1 MKKTMQEWAMRYH
14 KIVILIVSCLMGLG
28 IWGLDNMKKNEFPN
42 FTIRQGLVV
51 ALYPGA
57 TSENVEQ
64 QVTKPL
70 ENYIFTYNEVKRKN
84 TISTSRDGVS
94 IIQVELND
102 NVKDKDAFWSKFRHG
117 LDAYG
122 RQLPEGV
129 VGTEVFDDFGET
141 SSMLIAM
148 DSKEKTYRQLNDYM
162 KQLEDSLRT
171 IDDIGRIQV
180 YGMQK
185 EQISVTVNNDRL
197 SHYGLTSEQVADA
210 LMKKGCV
217 TGTGRIKDGSTE
229 YPIYVDLGM
238 QKVSELRNI
247 QIINNP
253 ITHSS
258 VRLMDIADV
267 RKEYAKPESYITYNG
282 TKTLLLSVEMKKGS
296 DITSMGD
303 QVNEKLS
310 SIRQVFPEDVKIEK
324 ITDQSKVVYDSI
336 YSFFEELLIA
346 VVAVIAVVLLLM
358 PLRVS
363 LVASATIPV
372 TIAIS
377 LGALYAFGIELNTV
391 TLAALIVTLGM
402 IVDDSIVI
410 IDNYIEL
417 LSSGMSRWH
426 ASIES
431 ARHFFKS
438 ILSATLSISITFFP
452 LIIFMNGGLTEFFES
467 FPWAITIILFI
478 SMYVAQLVVPI
489 FQYYFIKPENI
500 SLINKN
506 DSKKKFS
513 MLEWLQVKYKLL
525 LDLCFRHPVIT
536 ISTAVLSVVIG
547 CLMLLNVPQQ
557 LMPDAERNQFA
568 VEISLPTGTVLDRTA
583 LVSDSIEHMIR
594 RDSGVVSVTSFIG
607 TSSPRFHIDYAP
619 QLGGSNF
626 AQFIVNTT
634 DNKMTEALVEKYK
647 HKCAGYF
654 PEANIR
660 IVKLS
665 FNDDAHPVEVRLAG
679 DNLDSLSKAADTIAA
694 RMRKIPDLQL
704 VRTSFEEPLH
714 SLHIQPDD
722 QQMHMLDM
730 TNASL
735 EQTMMMRYS
744 SGLKVST
751 VWEKDYGIDVILKSQ
766 RSDSATIN
774 DVKNEMIPVHY
785 GFGSAPLRQMAGIK
799 SKLEYGQITH
809 RGGLRNVTVSSEV
822 ASGHNVITTTEN
834 LIKKL
839 DNVHLPNGVSVS
851 YGGRYAGDGDQMPGI
866 IMALITSVV
875 IIFFILLW
883 HFKRIGISLLMMSC
897 LSLCVFGAAVG
908 LIIQGV
914 NFSITSVLGIVS
926 LMGIL
931 VRNGIILFDY
941 AHEIQLKEH
950 LTTADAIYY
959 AALRRMRPI
968 FLTSAAASMGVVPM
982 VISGSYMWAPMG
994 AVICYGTM
1002 VTMLFILT
1010 VMPVAYKRVVK

>member
-14 KIVILIVSCLMGLG
+14 KIVILIVSCLMGIG

-70 ENYIFTYNEVKRKN
+70 ENYIFTYNEVKRKK
-84 TISTSRDGVS
+84 TISSSRDGIS
-94 IIQVELND
+94 IVQVELNED
-102 NVKDKDAFWSKFRHG
+102 VKDKDAFWSKFRHG
-117 LDAYG
+117 LDAYQ
-122 RQLPEGV
+122 RQLPQGV
-129 VGTEVFDDFGET
+129 VGTEVIDDFGET
-141 SSMLIAM
+141 SAMLIAM
-148 DSKEKTYRQLNDYM
+148 ESKQKTYRQLNEYM

-171 IDDIGRIQV
+171 IDEIGRVQV

-185 EQISVTVNNDRL
+185 EQISVTVNNERL

-210 LMKKGCV
+210 LIKKGCV
-217 TGTGRIKDGSTE
+217 TGSGRIKDGSTE
-229 YPIYVDLGM
+229 YPIYVDLGI
-238 QKVSELRNI
+238 QKVQELKNI

-253 ITHSS
+253 TTHAS

-267 RKEYAKPESYITYNG
+267 RKDYPKPESYIDYNG
-282 TKTLLLSVEMKKGS
+282 TKALLLSIEMKKGA
-296 DITSMGD
+296 DITSMGEK
-303 QVNEKLS
+303 VNEKLQ
-310 SIRQVFPEDVKIEK
+310 SINQSFPKDVKIQK
-324 ITDQSKVVYDSI
+324 ITDQSKVVQDSI
-336 YSFFEELLIA
+336 FSFFEELLIA
-346 VVAVIAVVLLLM
+346 IVAVIAVVLLLM
-358 PLRVS
+358 PLRVA
-363 LVASATIPV
+363 LVASGTIPI

-377 LGALYAFGIELNTV
+377 LGALYAFDMELNTV

-417 LSSGMSRWH
+417 LAKGFSRWH
-426 ASIES
+426 AAIES

-489 FQYYFIKPENI
+489 LLYFFIKPENLP
-500 SLINKN
+500 SVNT
-506 DSKKKFS
+506 DKKKFS
-513 MLEWLQVKYKLL
+513 ILEWLEAKYKLL
-525 LDLCFRHPVIT
+525 LDLCFKHPAIT
-536 ISTAVLSVVIG
+536 ICSAVLSVIIG
-547 CLMLLNVPQQ
+547 CVMLSNVPQQ

-568 VEISLPTGTVLDRTA
+568 VEISLPTGTVLDRT
-583 LVSDSIEHMIR
+583 VQISDSLENMIR

-626 AQFIVNTT
+626 SQFIVNTT
-634 DNKMTEALVEKYK
+634 DNKMTEMLVDKYK
-647 HKCAGYF
+647 NKYSNYF
-654 PEANIR
+654 PDANIR

-679 DNLDSLSKAADTIAA
+679 DNLDSLSKAADIISCQ
-694 RMRKIPDLQL
+694 MRKMPELEL

-714 SLHIQPDD
+714 SLHVSPDD
-722 QQMHMLDM
+722 QQMHMLNM
-730 TNASL
+730 TNADL
-735 EQTMMMRYS
+735 QQTMMMRYS
-744 SGLKVST
+744 NGLKVAT
-751 VWEKDYGIDVILKSQ
+751 VWEGDYGTDVVMKSQ
-766 RSDSATIN
+766 RSDSATVN
-774 DVKNEMIPVHY
+774 DVKNEIIPVQY
-785 GFGSAPLRQMAGIK
+785 GFGNAPLRQLAHVK

-809 RGGLRNVTVSSEV
+809 RGGLRSVTVSSEV
-822 ASGHNVITTTEN
+822 AGNKNVISSTEH

-839 DNVHLPNGVSVS
+839 DNIHLPSGVSLS
-851 YGGRYAGDGDQMPGI
+851 YGGRYAGDSDQMPGI
-866 IMALITSVV
+866 IMALITSVI

-883 HFKRIGISLLMMSC
+883 HFKSIGLSMLMMGC
-897 LSLCVFGAAVG
+897 LVLCIFGASLG

-941 AHEIQLKEH
+941 AHEIKLKEH
-950 LTTADAIYY
+950 LTTADSIYH

-1002 VTMLFILT
+1002 ITMLFILT
-1010 VMPVAYKRVVK
+1010 VMPVAYKMVIK

>member
-1 MKKTMQEWAMRYH
+1 MQEWAMRYH
-14 KIVILIVSCLMGLG
+14 KIVILIVSCLMGIG

-70 ENYIFTYNEVKRKN
+70 ENYIFTYNEVKRKK
-84 TISTSRDGVS
+84 TISSSRDGMS

-102 NVKDKDAFWSKFRHG
+102 DVKDKDAFWSKFRHG

-122 RQLPEGV
+122 RQLPQGV
-129 VGTEVFDDFGET
+129 VGTEVIDDFGET
-141 SSMLIAM
+141 SAILIAM
-148 DSKEKTYRQLNDYM
+148 ESKQKTYRQLNEYM

-171 IDDIGRIQV
+171 INEIGRVQV

-185 EQISVTVNNDRL
+185 EQISVTVNNERL
-197 SHYGLTSEQVADA
+197 SHYGLTSEQVTDA

-217 TGTGRIKDGSTE
+217 TGSGRIKDGTTE

-238 QKVSELRNI
+238 QKVAELKNI
-247 QIINNP
+247 QLINNP
-253 ITHSS
+253 VTHSS

-267 RKEYAKPESYITYNG
+267 AKEYPKPESYINYNG
-282 TKTLLLSVEMKKGS
+282 TKTLLLSIEMKKGA
-296 DITSMGD
+296 DITSMGEK
-303 QVNEKLS
+303 VNDKLL
-310 SIRQVFPEDVKIEK
+310 SINQSFPKDVKIQK
-324 ITDQSKVVYDSI
+324 ITDQSKVVEDSI

-346 VVAVIAVVLLLM
+346 IVAVIAVVMLLM
-358 PLRVS
+358 PLRVA
-363 LVASATIPV
+363 LVASGTIPV

-377 LGALYAFGIELNTV
+377 LGALYAFDMELNTV

-417 LSSGMSRWH
+417 LSSGISRWH
-426 ASIES
+426 AAIES

-452 LIIFMNGGLTEFFES
+452 LIIFMNGGWTEFFES

-489 FQYYFIKPENI
+489 LQYFFIKPENL
-500 SLINKN
+500 SMVKTDNR
-506 DSKKKFS
+506 KKKFS
-513 MLEWLQVKYKLL
+513 MLEWLQIKYKLL
-525 LDLCFRHPVIT
+525 LDLCFKHPAIT
-536 ISTAVLSVVIG
+536 IGSAVLSVIVG
-547 CLMLLNVPQQ
+547 CIMLSNVPQQ

-568 VEISLPTGTVLDRTA
+568 VEISLPTGTVLERTA
-583 LVSDSIEHMIR
+583 QISDSLENMMR
-594 RDSGVVSVTSFIG
+594 GDSGVVSVTSFIG

-634 DNKMTEALVEKYK
+634 DNKMTELLVDKYK
-647 HKCAGYF
+647 NKYSNYF
-654 PEANIR
+654 PDANVR
-660 IVKLS
+660 IVQLS
-665 FNDDAHPVEVRLAG
+665 FNDDAHPVEVRLTGG
-679 DNLDSLSKAADTIAA
+679 DLDSLSKAADIIAE
-694 RMRKIPDLQL
+694 RMRNMPELQL
-704 VRTSFEEPLH
+704 VQTSFEEPLH
-714 SLHIQPDD
+714 SLHISPDE
-722 QQMHMLDM
+722 QQMHMLNM
-730 TNASL
+730 TNAGL
-735 EQTMMMRYS
+735 QQTMMLQYS
-744 SGLKVST
+744 SGLKVAT
-751 VWEKDYGIDVILKSQ
+751 LWEGDYGTDVVMKSQ
-766 RSDSATIN
+766 RSDSATVN
-774 DVKNEMIPVHY
+774 DVKNELIPVHY
-785 GFGSAPLRQMAGIK
+785 GFGNAPLRQLAKFK
-799 SKLEYGQITH
+799 SQLEYGQITH
-809 RGGLRNVTVSSEV
+809 RGGLRSVTVSSEV
-822 ASGHNVITTTEN
+822 SGNNNVIASTEH

-839 DNVHLPNGVSVS
+839 DNVHLPNGVSLS
-851 YGGRYAGDGDQMPGI
+851 YGGRYAGDSDQMPGI

-883 HFKRIGISLLMMSC
+883 HFKSIGMSLLMISC
-897 LSLCVFGAAVG
+897 LVLCVFGAALG

-941 AHEIQLKEH
+941 AHEIKQKEH
-950 LTTADAIYY
+950 LTTADSIYY

-1010 VMPVAYKRVVK
+1010 VMPVAYKMVVK

>member
-1 MKKTMQEWAMRYH
+1 MQEWAMRYH
-14 KIVILIVSCLMGLG
+14 KIVILIVSCLMALG
-28 IWGLDNMKKNEFPN
+28 ICGLDNMKKNEFPN
-42 FTIRQGLVV
+42 FTIRQGLVI
-51 ALYPGA
+51 ASYPGA
-57 TSENVEQ
+57 TSEDVEQ

-70 ENYIFTYNEVKRKN
+70 ENYIFSYNEVKRKN

-102 NVKDKDAFWSKFRHG
+102 DVKDKDAFWSKFRHG

-122 RQLPEGV
+122 RQLPQGV
-129 VGTEVFDDFGET
+129 VGTEVIDDFGET
-141 SSMLIAM
+141 SAMLIAM
-148 DSKEKTYRQLNDYM
+148 ESKGKTYRQLNDYM

-171 IDDIGRIQV
+171 IDYIGRVQV

-185 EQISVTVNNDRL
+185 EQISVTVDNDRL
-197 SHYGLTSEQVADA
+197 SHYGLTTEQVADA
-210 LMKKGCV
+210 LMKKGFV
-217 TGTGRIKDGSTE
+217 SGLGRIKDGSTE
-229 YPIYVDLGM
+229 YPLYVDLRM
-238 QKVSELRNI
+238 QKVSELKNV

-253 ITHSS
+253 VTHSS
-258 VRLMDIADV
+258 VRLMDVADV
-267 RKEYAKPESYITYNG
+267 KKSYPQPDSYITYNG
-282 TKTLLLSVEMKKGS
+282 TKTLLLSIEMKKGS
-296 DITSMGD
+296 DITSMGEE
-303 QVNEKLS
+303 VNEKLS
-310 SIRQVFPEDVKIEK
+310 TIKKVLPKDVKIEK
-324 ITDQSKVVYDSI
+324 ITDQSKVVEDSI

-358 PLRVS
+358 PLRVA

-417 LSSGMSRWH
+417 LISGMSRWH
-426 ASIES
+426 AAVES

-467 FPWAITIILFI
+467 FPWGITIILFI

-489 FQYYFIKPENI
+489 FQYYFIKPEKL
-500 SLINKN
+500 SLINKSDRKN
-506 DSKKKFS
+506 KFS
-513 MLEWLQVKYKLL
+513 VLEWLQAKYKLL
-525 LDLCFRHPVIT
+525 LDQCFRHPVIT
-536 ISTAVLSVVIG
+536 ISSAVLSVVVG
-547 CLMLLNVPQQ
+547 CVMLSEVPQQ
-557 LMPDAERNQFA
+557 LMPDAERNQLA
-568 VEISLPTGTVLDRTA
+568 VEICLPTGTALSRTA
-583 LVSDSIEHMIR
+583 AISDSVSNMMR
-594 RDSGVVSVTSFIG
+594 RDSGVVSITSFVG

-634 DNKMTEALVEKYK
+634 DNKMTETLVDKYK
-647 HKCAGYF
+647 AKYAGYF
-654 PEANIR
+654 PDANIR
-660 IVKLS
+660 IVKLT
-665 FNDDAHPVEVRLAG
+665 FNDDAHPVEVRLKG
-679 DNLDSLSKAADTIAA
+679 DNLDSLSKAADIIAA
-694 RMRKIPDLQL
+694 RMRKMPELQL
-704 VRTSFEEPLH
+704 VRTGFEEPLH

-722 QQMHMLDM
+722 QQMHMLDL
-730 TNASL
+730 TNAAL

-751 VWEKDYGIDVILKSQ
+751 LWEGDYGIDVVLKSQ
-766 RSDSATIN
+766 RSDSATVN
-774 DVKNEMIPVHY
+774 DVKNELIPVHY
-785 GFGSAPLRQMAGIK
+785 GFGNAPLRQMAGIK

-809 RGGLRNVTVSSEV
+809 RGGLRCLTVSSEV
-822 ASGHNVITTTEN
+822 AGENNVITTTEH

-839 DNVHLPNGVSVS
+839 ENVHLPAWVSLS

-941 AHEIQLKEH
+941 AHEIQQKEH

-1010 VMPVAYKRVVK
+1010 VMPVAYKMVVK

>member
-1 MKKTMQEWAMRYH
+1 MQESAMRYH
-14 KIVILIVSCLMGLG
+14 KIVILIVSCLMALG

-57 TSENVEQ
+57 TSEDVEQ

-70 ENYIFTYNEVKRKN
+70 ENYIFSYNEVKRKN

-102 NVKDKDAFWSKFRHG
+102 DVKDKDAFWSKFRHG

-122 RQLPEGV
+122 RQLPQGV
-129 VGTEVFDDFGET
+129 VGTEVIDDFGET
-141 SSMLIAM
+141 SAMLIAM
-148 DSKEKTYRQLNDYM
+148 ESKGKTYRQLNDYM
-162 KQLEDSLRT
+162 KQLQDSLRT
-171 IDDIGRIQV
+171 IDDIGRVQV

-185 EQISVTVNNDRL
+185 EQISVTVDNDRL
-197 SHYGLTSEQVADA
+197 SHYGLTTEQVVDA
-210 LMKKGCV
+210 LMKKGLV
-217 TGTGRIKDGSTE
+217 SGSGRVKDGSTE
-229 YPIYVDLGM
+229 YPLYVDLGM
-238 QKVSELRNI
+238 QKISELKNV

-253 ITHSS
+253 VAHSS
-258 VRLMDIADV
+258 VRLMDVADV
-267 RKEYAKPESYITYNG
+267 KKSYPQPDSYITYNG
-282 TKTLLLSVEMKKGS
+282 TKTLLLSIEMKKGS
-296 DITSMGD
+296 DITSMGEK
-303 QVNEKLS
+303 VNEKLS
-310 SIRQVFPEDVKIEK
+310 TIKQVLPKDVKIEK
-324 ITDQSKVVYDSI
+324 ITDQSKVVEDSI

-358 PLRVS
+358 PLRVA

-417 LSSGMSRWH
+417 LISGMSRWH
-426 ASIES
+426 AAVES

-489 FQYYFIKPENI
+489 FQYYFIKPEKL
-500 SLINKN
+500 SLINKSDRKN
-506 DSKKKFS
+506 NFS
-513 MLEWLQVKYKLL
+513 VLEWLQAKYKLL

-536 ISTAVLSVVIG
+536 ISSAVLSVVVG
-547 CLMLLNVPQQ
+547 CIMLSEVPQQ
-557 LMPDAERNQFA
+557 LMPDAERNQLA
-568 VEISLPTGTVLDRTA
+568 VEISLPTGTVLSRTA
-583 LVSDSIEHMIR
+583 AISDSVSNMMR
-594 RDSGVVSVTSFIG
+594 RDSGVVSITSFVG

-634 DNKMTEALVEKYK
+634 DNKMTEILVDKYK
-647 HKCAGYF
+647 AKYADYF
-654 PEANIR
+654 PDANIR
-660 IVKLS
+660 IVKLT
-665 FNDDAHPVEVRLAG
+665 FNDDAHPVEVRLKG
-679 DNLDSLSKAADTIAA
+679 DNLDSLSKAADIIAA
-694 RMRKIPDLQL
+694 RMRNMPELQL
-704 VRTSFEEPLH
+704 VRTGFEEPLH

-722 QQMHMLDM
+722 QQMHMLDF
-730 TNASL
+730 TNAAL

-751 VWEKDYGIDVILKSQ
+751 LWEGDYGIDVVLKSQ
-766 RSDSATIN
+766 RSDSATVN
-774 DVKNEMIPVHY
+774 DVKNELIPVHY
-785 GFGSAPLRQMAGIK
+785 GFGNAPLRQMAGIK

-809 RGGLRNVTVSSEV
+809 RGGLRCLTVSSEV
-822 ASGHNVITTTEN
+822 AGENNVITTTEH
-834 LIKKL
+834 LIEKL
-839 DNVHLPNGVSVS
+839 ENVHLPAGVSLS

-897 LSLCVFGAAVG
+897 LSLCVFGAATG

-941 AHEIQLKEH
+941 AHEIQIKEH
-950 LTTADAIYY
+950 LSTADSIYY

-994 AVICYGTM
+994 AVICYGTL
-1002 VTMLFILT
+1002 VTMLFFLT
-1010 VMPVAYKRVVK
+1010 VMPVTYKMIVK